1 MKLAKFEE
9 EIREAL
15 NEAVMNAI
23 RKEED
28 KAYVVVDTN
37 DGYIDILIS
46 RKGDMDVII
55 NHDNENNYT
64 MPNLSAWIENI
75 AHEYNGIINWLEVEL
90 ESLDDIDTSDEAE
103 YWSPGITRKVCN
115 RAKEIR
121 RQIETLKKASV

>member
-1 MKLAKFEE
+1 MKLAKFEK
-9 EIREAL
+9 EIRETL

-23 RKEED
+23 REEENEV
-28 KAYVVVDTN
+28 YVVVDTN
-37 DGYIDILIS
+37 DGYIDILLS
-46 RKGDMDVII
+46 RKGNMNVII

-75 AHEYNGIINWLEVEL
+75 AREYNGIINWLEVEL

-103 YWSPGITRKVCN
+103 YWNPGITRKVCN

-121 RQIETLKKASV
+121 RQIEALKQKV